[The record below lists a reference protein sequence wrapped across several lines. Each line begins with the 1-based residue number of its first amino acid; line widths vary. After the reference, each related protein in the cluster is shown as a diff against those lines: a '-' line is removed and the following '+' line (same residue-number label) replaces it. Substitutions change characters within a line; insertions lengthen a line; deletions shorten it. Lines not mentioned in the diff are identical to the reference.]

1 MRALTTFETSVL
13 EIAHLV
19 GITTVEHLVDESLIV
34 GRVVAGTELFEALP
48 VIDKDLFEDVPVPRR
63 FDNHQIAPS
72 EGGDVGDAAF
82 LPHLTPCVHP
92 SAVFTEVASPTS
104 LALELRGLQETGK
117 CKFLY
122 DQVKL
127 TVSLDVISLMASSCG
142 YYRGH
147 IEQHAAQ

>member
-72 EGGDVGDAAF
+72 EGGGCWGCGI
-82 LPHLTPCVHP
+82 LTTSPPLRP
-92 SAVFTEVASPTS
+92 SLIGLHRGS
-104 LALELRGLQETGK
+104 LAYRARPGVTGASGNREMK
-117 CKFLY
+117 NPIRSSYFA
-122 DQVKL
+122 L
-127 TVSLDVISLMASSCG
+127 TM
-142 YYRGH
+142 
-147 IEQHAAQ
+147 

>member
-1 MRALTTFETSVL
+1 MLALTTIETSVL
-13 EIAHLV
+13 DRAHLV
-19 GITTVEHLVDESLIV
+19 GIAAVEHLVDEPLIV
-34 GRVVAGTELFEALP
+34 GRVIARTELFEPLP

-122 DQVKL
+122 DRD
-127 TVSLDVISLMASSCG
+127 SGSPESECH
-142 YYRGH
+142 R
-147 IEQHAAQ
+147 AAHGALSRP